1 LNSFK
6 NRLLI
11 LIVAL
16 IALAQGATLVLVLS
30 YVYRDTRA
38 QSEHALR
45 AAQTVLEHQL
55 ESRSARL
62 AATAE
67 VLISDFGF
75 KAAVA
80 SADVATIRS
89 ALANHADR
97 VGADVAM
104 MFSADGRLVASTV
117 KTKLALAEALVR
129 PTMSDAEHPHADSFV
144 AVLAGQPMQFV
155 LTSVRAPEPIAWVA
169 FGFVMNEAEAR
180 SLGSL
185 VDLDV
190 RFELPAVHTQRAHLS
205 NPPVLITTDGAEQFL
220 VMRTPLAT
228 RLGAVDLVLRRP
240 MREVMASYFKIRNA
254 LLTIAALALACAIA
268 LALRVGRSAARPVEV
283 LAQAAQRIEA
293 GHYDEP
299 VELRG
304 GAEFVRLAQTF
315 NGMQIGLR
323 EREERIRYQAS
334 HDPLTQLPN
343 RYGARE
349 QLAQLLGRGIAV
361 TVLLLDLHRFRD
373 LNASVDRETSDRL
386 LRAVAQKIRQCVD
399 SRHYLA
405 RVGPDQFALLFET
418 AEARAAEEAALA
430 IAEQLRS
437 GLTVGE
443 LRVALI
449 VRAGIASVAS
459 AGASNADDLLRQ
471 ADSAVLE
478 AKEHGVPVVFY
489 EAARDAEQRRGIML
503 VAELRRAITQN
514 KLTLAY
520 QPIVDLKSG
529 AVHHLEALVR
539 WTHASLGPISPAE
552 FVPLAERAAVIGDLT
567 HWVVATVCAQLRQWQ
582 ASDYRARVAV
592 NLSAGDVTN
601 PSLPAFV
608 FRSAGEAGI
617 GADQLMFEVTE
628 SAIMRQPQLAV
639 PVMQQLRAAGCR
651 FAIDDFGT
659 GHSSL
664 AQLHAL
670 PVDDLKI
677 DRGFVTDLGSSERS
691 LLIVRATSDLGHGL
705 GLQIVAEGVETTEA
719 WSTLLRLGCDLAQG
733 YLISRPLV
741 PAELLAW
748 VQAREGRLAA
758 AVSRATEQGALIDLQ
773 QRRG

>member
-1 LNSFK
+1 MNSFK

-16 IALAQGATLVLVLS
+16 IALTQGATLVLVLG
-30 YVYRDTRA
+30 YAYRDTRT
-38 QSEHALR
+38 QSERALR
-45 AAQTVLEHQL
+45 SAQLVLEHQL
-55 ESRSARL
+55 ESRASRL

-80 SADVATIRS
+80 SADGATIRS

-104 MFSADGRLVASTV
+104 MFSASGHLVASTV
-117 KTKLALAEALVR
+117 STDSSLAEALVR
-129 PTMSDAEHPHADSFV
+129 PTMNDAEHPHADTFV

-169 FGFVMNEAEAR
+169 FGFSMNATEAR
-180 SLGSL
+180 SLGTL

-190 RFELPAVHTQRAHLS
+190 RFDVPAAQTPRAQT
-205 NPPVLITTDGAEQFL
+205 PPVLVTQNGAEQFL
-220 VMRTPLAT
+220 SLRTPLAA
-228 RLGAVDLVLRRP
+228 RLGAVDLELRRP
-240 MREVMASYFKIRNA
+240 MQQVMASYFKIRNV
-254 LLTIAALALACAIA
+254 LLTITALALACAIA
-268 LALRVGRSAARPVEV
+268 LALRIGGSAARPVEI

-293 GHYDEP
+293 GQYDVP
-299 VELRG
+299 VALG
-304 GAEFVRLAQTF
+304 GSAEFVRLAQTF
-315 NGMQIGLR
+315 NGMQVGLR
-323 EREERIRYQAS
+323 EREERIRYQSS
-334 HDPLTQLPN
+334 HDPLTDLPN

-349 QLAQLLGRGIAV
+349 RLTHSLLRGVAV

-373 LNASVDRETSDRL
+373 LNASLDRETSDQL
-386 LRAVAQKIRQCVD
+386 LRAVAQKIRECLD
-399 SRHYLA
+399 ARHYLA
-405 RVGPDQFALLFET
+405 RVGPDQFALIFESGD
-418 AEARAAEEAALA
+418 ARIAEEAATA
-430 IAEQLRS
+430 IAEQLRA
-437 GLTVGE
+437 GLTVGG

-449 VRAGIASVAS
+449 VRAGISSASTT
-459 AGASNADDLLRQ
+459 GATNADDLLRQ

-478 AKEHGVPVVFY
+478 AKEHSVPLVFY
-489 EAARDAEQRRGIML
+489 EAARDAEHKRGVLL

-514 KLTLAY
+514 RLTLAY

-539 WTHASLGPISPAE
+539 WMHPSLGPISPAE

-567 HWVVATVCAQLRQWQ
+567 HWVIGAVCEQLQQWQ
-582 ASDYRARVAV
+582 RRDFQARVAV

-608 FRSAGEAGI
+608 FRSVGEASI

-639 PVMQQLRAAGCR
+639 PVIQQLRAAGSR

-670 PVDDLKI
+670 PVDELKI
-677 DRGFVTDLGSSERS
+677 DRGFVRDLGSSERS
-691 LLIVRATSDLGHGL
+691 LLIVRATTDLGHGL
-705 GLQIVAEGVETTEA
+705 GLQIVAEGVETPEA
-719 WSTLLRLGCDLAQG
+719 WSTLLCLGCDLAQG
-733 YLISRPLV
+733 YLVSRPV
-741 PAELLAW
+741 PPSELLAW
-748 VQAREGRLAA
+748 IQARQGRLAA
-758 AVSRATEQGALIDLQ
+758 AVSRAAEQGALIDLQ

>member
-1 LNSFK
+1 
-6 NRLLI
+6 
-11 LIVAL
+11 
-16 IALAQGATLVLVLS
+16 
-30 YVYRDTRA
+30 
-38 QSEHALR
+38 
-45 AAQTVLEHQL
+45 
-55 ESRSARL
+55 
-62 AATAE
+62 
-67 VLISDFGF
+67 
-75 KAAVA
+75 
-80 SADVATIRS
+80 
-89 ALANHADR
+89 
-97 VGADVAM
+97 
-104 MFSADGRLVASTV
+104 
-117 KTKLALAEALVR
+117 
-129 PTMSDAEHPHADSFV
+129 MSDAEHPHADMFV

-169 FGFVMNEAEAR
+169 FGFAMNAAEAR
-180 SLGSL
+180 SLGTL

-190 RFELPAVHTQRAHLS
+190 RFDVPTAGAAPTPM
-205 NPPVLITTDGAEQFL
+205 PPVLITQSGSERFL
-220 VMRTPLAT
+220 SLRAPLAA
-228 RLGAVDLVLRRP
+228 RVGAVDLVLRRP
-240 MREVMASYFKIRNA
+240 MQQVMASYFKIRNV

-268 LALRVGRSAARPVEV
+268 LALRIGASAARPVEV

-293 GHYDEP
+293 GQYDEP
-299 VELRG
+299 VKLRG
-304 GAEFVRLAQTF
+304 GAEFARLAHTF

-334 HDPLTQLPN
+334 HDPLTDLPN

-349 QLAQLLGRGIAV
+349 QLRELLERNIPV

-373 LNASVDRETSDRL
+373 LNASLDRETSDRL
-386 LRAVAQKIRQCVD
+386 LRAVAQKIRECLD
-399 SRHYLA
+399 ARHYLA
-405 RVGPDQFALLFET
+405 RVGPDQFALIFES
-418 AEARAAEEAALA
+418 ADARVAQDAALD
-430 IAEQLRS
+430 IAEHLRA

-449 VRAGIASVAS
+449 ARAGIASVAS

-478 AKEHGVPVVFY
+478 AKEHSVPVVFY
-489 EAARDAEQRRGIML
+489 EAARDAEHRRGVML
-503 VAELRRAITQN
+503 VAELRRAILQN
-514 KLTLAY
+514 KLALAY

-539 WTHASLGPISPAE
+539 WTHPSLGAISPAE

-567 HWVVATVCAQLRQWQ
+567 HWVIGAVCEQLRQWQ
-582 ASDYRARVAV
+582 AHDYQARVAV
-592 NLSAGDVTN
+592 NLSAGDVIN
-601 PSLPAFV
+601 PSLPLMV
-608 FRSAGEAGI
+608 FRSVGEARV
-617 GADQLMFEVTE
+617 GADQLLFEVTE

-664 AQLHAL
+664 GQLHAL
-670 PVDDLKI
+670 PVDELKI
-677 DRGFVTDLGSSERS
+677 DRGFVRDLGSSERS

-705 GLQIVAEGVETTEA
+705 GLQIVAEGVETPEA

-733 YLISRPLV
+733 YLVSRPLP
-741 PAELLAW
+741 PAELLGW

-758 AVSRATEQGALIDLQ
+758 AVSRAAEQGALIDLQ

>member
-1 LNSFK
+1 MNSFK

-11 LIVAL
+11 LLLAL
-16 IALAQGATLVLVLS
+16 IALTQGATLALVLS

-38 QSEHALR
+38 ASEHALR
-45 AAQTVLEHQL
+45 SAQTLLEHQL
-55 ESRSARL
+55 ESRAGRL

-67 VLISDFGF
+67 ILISDSGF

-80 SADVATIRS
+80 SADLATMRS
-89 ALANHADR
+89 ALVNHADR
-97 VGADVAM
+97 VGADLAM
-104 MFSADGRLVASTV
+104 MFSTDGRLVASTV
-117 KTKLALAEALVR
+117 RTEPALAEALVR
-129 PTMSDAEHPHADSFV
+129 PTMSAVEHRHTDTFV

-155 LTSVRAPEPIAWVA
+155 LTSVRTPGPIAWVL
-169 FGFVMNEAEAR
+169 FGFAINAAEAH
-180 SLGSL
+180 SLGEL

-190 RFELPAVHTQRAHLS
+190 RFELPAVPTRSAQLS
-205 NPPVLITTDGAEQFL
+205 APPVLLTQRGDAQFL
-220 VMRTPLAT
+220 SLRTPLPT
-228 RLGAVDLVLRRP
+228 RLGAVDLVLQRP
-240 MREVMASYFKIRNA
+240 MQQVMASYFKIRDA
-254 LLTIAALALACAIA
+254 LLMIAALALAAAIA
-268 LALRVGRSAARPVEV
+268 LALRLGGSAARPVQI

-293 GHYDEP
+293 GQYDEP
-299 VELRG
+299 VALG
-304 GAEFVRLAQTF
+304 GGTEFARLAQTF

-323 EREERIRYQAS
+323 EREERIRHQAA
-334 HDPLTQLPN
+334 HDPLTSLPN

-349 QLAQLLGRGIAV
+349 RLTQLLERGVAV

-373 LNASVDRETSDRL
+373 LNASLDRETSDRL
-386 LRAVAQKIRQCVD
+386 LRVVARTIRECVD
-399 SRHYLA
+399 ARQYLA
-405 RVGPDQFALLFET
+405 RVGPDQFALLFESADT
-418 AEARAAEEAALA
+418 RLAEEAARA
-430 IAEQLRS
+430 VGEQLRG
-437 GLTVGE
+437 GLSVGE

-449 VRAGIASVAS
+449 VRAGIASVAT

-478 AKEHGVPVVFY
+478 AKEHGTPVVFY
-489 EAARDAEQRRGIML
+489 EAARDAEHRRGVLL
-503 VAELRRAITQN
+503 VAELRRAILQN
-514 KLTLAY
+514 KLALAY

-539 WTHASLGPISPAE
+539 WTHPSLGPIPPAE

-567 HWVVATVCAQLRQWQ
+567 HWVIAAVCEQLRQW
-582 ASDYRARVAV
+582 RAQSYEARAAV

-608 FRSAGEAGI
+608 FRSLGEACV

-628 SAIMRQPQLAV
+628 SAIMRQPQNAV

-670 PVDDLKI
+670 PVDQLKI
-677 DRGFVTDLGSSERS
+677 DRGFVRDLGSSERS

-705 GLQIVAEGVETTEA
+705 GLQIVAEGVETPEA

-733 YLISRPLV
+733 YLVSRPLP
-741 PAELLAW
+741 PAELLGW
-748 VQAREGRLAA
+748 VQARQGRLVAA
-758 AVSRATEQGALIDLQ
+758 AARAAEQGDLIDLQ
-773 QRRG
+773 RRRG

>member
-1 LNSFK
+1 LNTFK

-11 LIVAL
+11 FIVAL
-16 IALAQGATLVLVLS
+16 IALTQGATLLLVLS
-30 YVYRDTRA
+30 YVYRDTRT

-45 AAQTVLEHQL
+45 SAQTVLERQIEL
-55 ESRSARL
+55 REARL

-80 SADVATIRS
+80 SADAATISS
-89 ALANHADR
+89 ALTNHADR

-104 MFSADGRLVASTV
+104 LFSASGRLVASSA
-117 KTKLALAEALVR
+117 KTNSSIAEALIAPTLSAAER
-129 PTMSDAEHPHADSFV
+129 PGADTFV
-144 AVLAGQPMQFV
+144 AVLDGQPMQFV

-169 FGFVMNEAEAR
+169 FGFAMNAAEAHR
-180 SLGSL
+180 LGTL

-190 RFELPAVHTQRAHLS
+190 RFEVPPARTVGTQI
-205 NPPVLITTDGAEQFL
+205 PPVLITQSGHEQFL
-220 VMRTPLAT
+220 SLRTPLTT
-228 RLGAVDLVLRRP
+228 RLGAVDVVLRRP
-240 MREVMASYFKIRNA
+240 MQQVMASYLHIRNA
-254 LLTIAALALACAIA
+254 LLTIAAIALAVAIA
-268 LALRVGRSAARPVEV
+268 LALRVGRGAARPVEI

-293 GHYDEP
+293 GQYDEP

-304 GAEFVRLAQTF
+304 GAEFTRLAHTF

-334 HDPLTQLPN
+334 HDALTDLPN

-349 QLAQLLGRGIAV
+349 RLTQLLDRGIAV

-373 LNASVDRETSDRL
+373 LNASLDRETSDLL
-386 LRAVAQKIRQCVD
+386 LRAVAQRIRECLAAG
-399 SRHYLA
+399 HYLA
-405 RVGPDQFALLFET
+405 RVGPDQFALIFESGD
-418 AEARAAEEAALA
+418 ACVAEEAATS
-430 IAEQLRS
+430 IAEKLRA

-449 VRAGIASVAS
+449 VRAGISSVAS

-478 AKEHGVPVVFY
+478 AKEHSIPVVFY
-489 EAARDAEQRRGIML
+489 EAARDAEHRRGVLL
-503 VAELRRAITQN
+503 VAELRRAIMQN
-514 KLTLAY
+514 KLALAY

-539 WTHASLGPISPAE
+539 WTHPSLGPISPAE

-567 HWVVATVCAQLRQWQ
+567 HWVIGAVCEQLGQWQ
-582 ASDYRARVAV
+582 AHDYRARVAV
-592 NLSAGDVTN
+592 NLSSGDVTN
-601 PSLPAFV
+601 PSLPSFV
-608 FRSAGEAGI
+608 FRSVGATGI
-617 GADQLMFEVTE
+617 GADQLLFEVTE

-639 PVMQQLRAAGCR
+639 PVMQQLRAAGVR

-670 PVDDLKI
+670 PVDELKI
-677 DRGFVTDLGSSERS
+677 DRGFVRDLGSSERS
-691 LLIVRATSDLGHGL
+691 LLIVRATTDLGHGL
-705 GLQIVAEGVETTEA
+705 GLQIVAEGVETPEA

-733 YLISRPLV
+733 YLVSRPLP
-741 PAELLAW
+741 PAELLGW
-748 VQAREGRLAA
+748 VQSRQGRLAA
-758 AVSRATEQGALIDLQ
+758 AVTRATEDGALIDLQ

>member
-1 LNSFK
+1 MNSFK

-11 LIVAL
+11 LIVAF
-16 IALAQGATLVLVLS
+16 IALTQGATLVLVLS

-38 QSEHALR
+38 QSERALR
-45 AAQTVLEHQL
+45 SAELVLEHQL
-55 ESRSARL
+55 ESRASRL

-80 SADVATIRS
+80 SGDAATIRS

-104 MFSADGRLVASTV
+104 IFSAGGHLVASTV
-117 KTKLALAEALVR
+117 RTNSALAEALVR
-129 PTMSDAEHPHADSFV
+129 PTMSDTEHPHADTFV
-144 AVLAGQPMQFV
+144 AVLGGQPMQFV

-169 FGFVMNEAEAR
+169 FGFALNAAEAR
-180 SLGSL
+180 SLGTL
-185 VDLDV
+185 VDLEVQFDV
-190 RFELPAVHTQRAHLS
+190 PAMRTSSTQIS
-205 NPPVLITTDGAEQFL
+205 NPPVLTAPNGAEQFL
-220 VMRTPLAT
+220 SLRTPLAT
-228 RLGAVDLVLRRP
+228 RLGAVDLELRRP
-240 MREVMASYFKIRNA
+240 MQQVMASYFKIRNE
-254 LLTIAALALACAIA
+254 LLTIAALALACAIG
-268 LALRVGRSAARPVEV
+268 LALRVGGSAARPVEI

-293 GHYDEP
+293 GQYDEP
-299 VELRG
+299 VALGG
-304 GAEFVRLAQTF
+304 GAEFARLAQTF

-334 HDPLTQLPN
+334 HDPLTDLPN

-349 QLAQLLGRGIAV
+349 RLTQLLERGIAV

-373 LNASVDRETSDRL
+373 LNASLDRETSDRL
-386 LRAVAQKIRQCVD
+386 LRAVAQKIRECLD
-399 SRHYLA
+399 ARHYLA
-405 RVGPDQFALLFET
+405 RVGPDQFALLFESADT
-418 AEARAAEEAALA
+418 RIAEDAALA
-430 IAEQLRS
+430 IAEQLRA

-449 VRAGIASVAS
+449 VRAGIASVAG

-478 AKEHGVPVVFY
+478 AKEHSVPVVFY
-489 EAARDAEQRRGIML
+489 EAARDAEHRRGVLL
-503 VAELRRAITQN
+503 VAELRRAILQN
-514 KLTLAY
+514 KLALAY

-539 WTHASLGPISPAE
+539 WTHPSLGAISPAE

-567 HWVVATVCAQLRQWQ
+567 HWVIGAVCEQLRQWQ
-582 ASDYRARVAV
+582 TQDYQARVAV

-608 FRSAGEAGI
+608 FRSVGEAGI

-639 PVMQQLRAAGCR
+639 PVIQQLRAAGAR

-670 PVDDLKI
+670 PVDELKI
-677 DRGFVTDLGSSERS
+677 DRGFVRDLGSSERS

-705 GLQIVAEGVETTEA
+705 GLQTVAEGVETPEA

-733 YLISRPLV
+733 YLVSRPLP

-748 VQAREGRLAA
+748 VLGRQGRLAA
-758 AVSRATEQGALIDLQ
+758 AVTRAAEQGALIDLQ

>member
-11 LIVAL
+11 LMVAL
-16 IALAQGATLVLVLS
+16 IALTQGATLILVLS

-45 AAQTVLEHQL
+45 SAQTVLEHQL
-55 ESRSARL
+55 ESRAARL
-62 AATAE
+62 GATAE

-75 KAAVA
+75 KEAVA
-80 SADVATIRS
+80 SADAATIRS

-104 MFSADGRLVASTV
+104 MFSAGGHLVASTV
-117 KTKLALAEALVR
+117 KTNPSVAEALVR
-129 PTMSDAEHPHADSFV
+129 PTMSDVERPRADMFV

-169 FGFVMNEAEAR
+169 FGFAMNAAEAR
-180 SLGSL
+180 SLGTL
-185 VDLDV
+185 VDLDASFDVPTV
-190 RFELPAVHTQRAHLS
+190 RAPRTPV
-205 NPPVLITTDGAEQFL
+205 PPVLITTSGAEQFL
-220 VMRTPLAT
+220 SLHAPLAA
-228 RLGAVDLVLRRP
+228 RVGAVDLVLRRP
-240 MREVMASYFKIRNA
+240 MQQVMASYYKIRSA
-254 LLTIAALALACAIA
+254 LLTIAALALACAIV
-268 LALRVGRSAARPVEV
+268 LALRLGSSTARPVEV

-293 GHYDEP
+293 GQYDEP

-304 GAEFVRLAQTF
+304 GSEFARLAQTF

-334 HDPLTQLPN
+334 HDPLTDLPN
-343 RYGARE
+343 RYGVRE
-349 QLAQLLGRGIAV
+349 QLRELLERGIPV

-373 LNASVDRETSDRL
+373 LNASLDRETSDRL
-386 LRAVAQKIRQCVD
+386 LRAVAQKIRECLD
-399 SRHYLA
+399 ARPYLA
-405 RVGPDQFALLFET
+405 RVGPDQFALIFES
-418 AEARAAEEAALA
+418 AEARVAQDAAVA
-430 IAEQLRS
+430 IAEQLRT

-478 AKEHGVPVVFY
+478 AKEHSVPVVFY
-489 EAARDAEQRRGIML
+489 EAARDAEHRRGVML
-503 VAELRRAITQN
+503 VAELRRAILQN
-514 KLTLAY
+514 KLSLAY

-539 WTHASLGPISPAE
+539 WTHPSLGAISPAE

-567 HWVVATVCAQLRQWQ
+567 HWVIGAVCEQLREWKTH
-582 ASDYRARVAV
+582 DYQARVAV

-608 FRSAGEAGI
+608 FRSVSEAGI

-628 SAIMRQPQLAV
+628 SAVMRQPQLAV
-639 PVMQQLRAAGCR
+639 PVMQQLRAAGSR

-670 PVDDLKI
+670 PVDELKI
-677 DRGFVTDLGSSERS
+677 DRGFVRDLGSSERS

-705 GLQIVAEGVETTEA
+705 GLQIVAEGVETPDA

-733 YLISRPLV
+733 YLVSRPLP
-741 PAELLAW
+741 PAELLSW
-748 VQAREGRLAA
+748 VQARQGRLAA